1 MMRSLWSAATGMVAQ
16 QTNIDVI
23 ANNLANVNTVGF
35 KASRVD
41 FQDLVYQTYAEPG
54 AAATQSTQIP
64 TGVQVGLGTRF
75 AAIQRI
81 YSPGEMR
88 QTGNT
93 LDLAIEG
100 DGFFQ
105 VLLPDGRTAYTR
117 DGAIKLDGQG
127 RLVTS
132 DGNPLDPEIT
142 IPPDATGITIGSDG
156 TVSVTLAGQ
165 NESEQLGQLTLAK
178 FLNPAGLTSIGRNL
192 LLPTGAS
199 GDPLAASPG
208 TEGMGTLAQG
218 FLELS
223 NVSVIEEMVNMI
235 VAQRAYEVNSKCIQ
249 VADEMLS
256 MANTLHR

>member
-1 MMRSLWSAATGMVAQ
+1 MMRSLWSAATGMAAQ

-41 FQDLVYQTYAEPG
+41 FQDLVYQTYIEPG
-54 AAATQSTQIP
+54 AAATEGTQMP

-75 AAIQRI
+75 AAVQRI

-88 QTGNT
+88 QTGNS

-105 VLLPDGRTAYTR
+105 ILLPDGRTAYTR
-117 DGAIKLDGQG
+117 DGAFKLDGQG
-127 RLVTS
+127 RLVNS
-132 DGNPLDPEIT
+132 NGQPLDPEIT
-142 IPPDATGITIGSDG
+142 ISPDAMHINIGSDG
-156 TVSVTLAGQ
+156 TVSVSVAGQ
-165 NESEQLGQLTLAK
+165 NEAEQLGQITLAK
-178 FLNPAGLTSIGRNL
+178 FLNPAGLSSIGRNL
-192 LLPTGAS
+192 LLPTAAS
-199 GDPLAASPG
+199 GEAVTGAPG
-208 TEGMGTLAQG
+208 SEGIGTLGQG
-218 FLELS
+218 FIELS
-223 NVSVIEEMVNMI
+223 NVSIIEEMVNMI

>member
-142 IPPDATGITIGSDG
+142 IPPDATGVTIGSDG

-199 GDPLAASPG
+199 GDPLVASPG

>member
-41 FQDLVYQTYAEPG
+41 FQDLVYQTYSEPG
-54 AAATQSTQIP
+54 AAATQATQVP
-64 TGVQVGLGTRF
+64 TGVQVGLGARF

-81 YSPGEMR
+81 YSPGELR
-88 QTGNT
+88 QTGNS

-100 DGFFQ
+100 DGLFQ
-105 VLLPDGRTAYTR
+105 ILLPDGRTAYTR
-117 DGAIKLDGQG
+117 DGAFKLDGQG
-127 RLVTS
+127 RLVNS
-132 DGNPLDPEIT
+132 DGHPLDPEVS
-142 IPPDATGITIGSDG
+142 IPADATHINIGSDG
-156 TVSVTLAGQ
+156 TVSVTVAGQ
-165 NESEQLGQLTLAK
+165 NESQQLGQLTLAK
-178 FLNPAGLTSIGRNL
+178 FLNPAGLSSIGHNL
-192 LLPTGAS
+192 LLPTAAS
-199 GDPLAASPG
+199 GDPVTGTPG
-208 TEGMGTLAQG
+208 SEGIGAVAQG

-223 NVSVIEEMVNMI
+223 NVSIIEEMVNMI

>member
-1 MMRSLWSAATGMVAQ
+1 MMRSLWSAATGMAAQ

-41 FQDLVYQTYAEPG
+41 FQDLVYQTYIEPG
-54 AAATQSTQIP
+54 AAATEGTQVP

-75 AAIQRI
+75 AAVQRI

-88 QTGNT
+88 QTGNS

-105 VLLPDGRTAYTR
+105 ILLPDGRTAYTR
-117 DGAIKLDGQG
+117 DGAFKLDGQG
-127 RLVTS
+127 RLVNS
-132 DGNPLDPEIT
+132 NGQPLDPEIT
-142 IPPDATGITIGSDG
+142 ISPDAMHINIGSDG
-156 TVSVTLAGQ
+156 TVSVSVAGQ
-165 NESEQLGQLTLAK
+165 NEAEQLGQITLAK
-178 FLNPAGLTSIGRNL
+178 FLNPAGLSSIGRNL
-192 LLPTGAS
+192 LLPTAAS
-199 GDPLAASPG
+199 GEAVTGAPG
-208 TEGMGTLAQG
+208 SEGIGTLGQG
-218 FLELS
+218 FIELS
-223 NVSVIEEMVNMI
+223 NVSIIEEMVNMI